1 MAVADYV
8 IVGLIAISALIGLA
22 RGFVRE
28 VLSLAIWGIAVI
40 LAVGFAD
47 DVAASLPQRVDGSSL
62 RYVTGFA
69 LVFVGTLVVGALL
82 QWIVT
87 RLVQT
92 TGLSGTDRLLGLLF
106 GGLRGAVVC
115 IVAVIAL
122 RPFASE
128 QPWWYSSRGI
138 PMLSAFETDVMHVF
152 SSAGGMVKR
161 LREKQ

>member
-1 MAVADYV
+1 MAVVDYV
-8 IVGLIAISALIGLA
+8 IVGIIAISALIGLS

-47 DVAASLPQRVDGSSL
+47 SVAASLPKRVDGDSL
-62 RYVTGFA
+62 RYVTAFA

-87 RLVQT
+87 HLVQT

-122 RPFASE
+122 RPFAAE
-128 QPWWYSSRGI
+128 QPWWHSSRGI

-152 SSAGGMVKR
+152 SSAGGMVNR

>member
-8 IVGLIAISALIGLA
+8 IVGIVAISAVIGLA

-28 VLSLAIWGIAVI
+28 VLSLAIWGVAVI
-40 LAVGFAD
+40 LAVGFAAD
-47 DVAASLPQRVDGSSL
+47 IAALLPKRLEGDSL
-62 RYVTGFA
+62 RYVTAFT
-69 LVFVGTLVVGALL
+69 LVFVGALVIGALT
-82 QWIVT
+82 QWIVS

-122 RPFASE
+122 RPFANE
-128 QPWWYSSRGI
+128 QPWWRASHGI
-138 PMLSAFETDVMHVF
+138 PMLSAFESDVMHVF
-152 SSAGGMVKR
+152 SSAGAMVNR
-161 LREKQ
+161 LREKR

>member
-1 MAVADYV
+1 MAIADYV
-8 IVGLIAISALIGLA
+8 IVGIIAISALIGLA

-47 DVAASLPQRVDGSSL
+47 DVATSLPKRVDGDSL
-62 RYVTGFA
+62 RYATALA
-69 LVFVGTLVVGALL
+69 LVFIGTLVVGALF

-122 RPFASE
+122 RPFAFE
-128 QPWWYSSRGI
+128 QPWWHASRGI
-138 PMLSAFETDVMHVF
+138 PMLGAFEADVMHVF
-152 SSAGGMVKR
+152 SSAGGMVNR
-161 LREKQ
+161 FREKP